1 MGPELQLNYNLMD
14 MKNVF
19 IGDKDCY
26 EVIKLLP
33 REQIM
38 S

>member
-1 MGPELQLNYNLMD
+1 MGPILQLNYNLMD

-26 EVIKLLP
+26 EVIKLLLG
-33 REQIM
+33 EQMI